1 MQLGK
6 TANGH
11 SAAAQAS
18 DKGLRVSFWVCICT
32 KMRPLVMTCTRT
44 SNRLSLNSWLRG
56 RAPAVPTIAEQP
68 QVSCSTNW
76 SSNDL
81 QTLAIARPSQPCYLL
96 GALQM
101 SFLSNFFTRSTSSQT
116 ALAVN
121 PPRLTAS
128 PFHPRWTQTWPQQ
141 LAWAMEAGRT
151 SQLKRWIRTA
161 SPPMTP

>member
-101 SFLSNFFTRSTSSQT
+101 SFLSNFFGHQELAHADMMRGSTNCKSKSIG
-116 ALAVN
+116 
-121 PPRLTAS
+121 AS
-128 PFHPRWTQTWPQQ
+128 KQ
-141 LAWAMEAGRT
+141 
-151 SQLKRWIRTA
+151 SI
-161 SPPMTP
+161 